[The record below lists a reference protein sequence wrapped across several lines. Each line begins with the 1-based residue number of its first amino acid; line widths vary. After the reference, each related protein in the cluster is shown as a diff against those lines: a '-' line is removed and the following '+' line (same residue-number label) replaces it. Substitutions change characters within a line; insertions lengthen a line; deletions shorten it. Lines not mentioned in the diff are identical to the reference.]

1 MKRRNPF
8 KVIGKIA
15 IALFLF
21 LLLSA
26 FKQPEKIALD
36 FKNNDRV
43 AFIGNSITAGG
54 LYHLYIQ
61 SYYQTRFPERKIEFY
76 NCGISGDVA
85 SGVIARLEYDIL
97 PHKPTVAII
106 KLGMNDAGTSFYEKK
121 YTSEELLSEQ
131 NRILNKY
138 KTEMREIIQK
148 LKVSSNP
155 RIFIIKPTPY
165 DQTVK
170 LNKSAAVGKN
180 QTLQKI
186 GIAVE
191 ELSKEVGATVVDFYN
206 PLNELNMNG
215 QKSDSSFTI
224 IGKDRVHPG
233 PVGHL
238 LMAYL
243 FLKRQ
248 QVPEIVSKVEVN
260 VNGKNNVTNAIL
272 SNFKKGKKEVS
283 FELKENSLPFPIA
296 KEAESALKSMPVND
310 FNRELL
316 NFKGIEYGNYKLS
329 IDDIEIGTYT
339 SQELQTGINLALSS
353 KTPQYIQSQAVLKLL
368 TSAASKRTKLRD
380 MLMAKIMMEKDKI
393 DINDSIQLKT
403 YTLDKKKQNPYYE
416 MVINAYVQN
425 KDKVTE
431 IEAEIENDLTES
443 RKLSFP
449 QKHRFE
455 LIEILN

>member
-1 MKRRNPF
+1 
-8 KVIGKIA
+8 
-15 IALFLF
+15 
-21 LLLSA
+21 
-26 FKQPEKIALD
+26 
-36 FKNNDRV
+36 
-43 AFIGNSITAGG
+43 
-54 LYHLYIQ
+54 
-61 SYYQTRFPERKIEFY
+61 
-76 NCGISGDVA
+76 
-85 SGVIARLEYDIL
+85 
-97 PHKPTVAII
+97 
-106 KLGMNDAGTSFYEKK
+106 MNDAGTSFYEKK

-131 NRILNKY
+131 NRILDKY

-165 DQTVK
+165 DQNAK
-170 LNKSAAVGKN
+170 LSKSAAVGKN

-186 GIAVE
+186 GVSVD
-191 ELSKEVGATVVDFYN
+191 ELAKEVGATVVDFYN
-206 PLNELNMNG
+206 PLNELNLNG
-215 QKSDSSFTI
+215 QKSDSAFTI

-243 FLKRQ
+243 FLKTQ
-248 QVPEIVSKVEVN
+248 QVPEIVSKVEIN
-260 VNGKNNVTNAIL
+260 ANGKINVTNAIL
-272 SNFKKGKKEVS
+272 SNFKKEKHDVS

-296 KEAESALKSMPVND
+296 KEAESALKYMSVN
-310 FNRELL
+310 NLNNELL
-316 NFKGIEYGNYKLS
+316 NLKGFESGTYKLM

-339 SQELQTGINLALSS
+339 SQELITGINLALNS
-353 KTPQYIQSQAVLKLL
+353 KTPQYKQAQAVLKLL

-380 MLMAKIMMEKDKI
+380 MLMAKIMMDKAKI

-416 MVINAYVQN
+416 MVINAYIQN
-425 KDKVTE
+425 KDKVTD